1 MKPVKIAGE
10 KRGSRYNIEAL
21 ARGLDILELF
31 SPQNSS
37 LNLTEVAS
45 LLTLNKSTVF
55 RLLSTLETM
64 GYLDRD
70 RETRRYRPS
79 LKILHLGYNVI
90 NSLEVRQVARPHLES
105 LAREVEETVSLCVLD
120 GNHVTYVD
128 RVRNKSI
135 VGVMLKVGSRIPS
148 HCATVGKVLLADL
161 TPDELDIYLN
171 GTELTQCT
179 SRTIG
184 GREALLDELVKARE
198 KGYAI
203 CDGEL
208 AVGLRAAGAPI
219 YNHQQKAIAA
229 INVTGSSTTIS
240 IKRLKKLIVPAVVR
254 TAAQISFALG
264 YPPAEMKEGW
274 KTILGQMPQAGDR

>member
-1 MKPVKIAGE
+1 MKPTKAAGE

-31 SPQNSS
+31 SPQCTS
-37 LNLTEVAS
+37 LSMTEVVS
-45 LLTLNKSTVF
+45 LLKLNKSTVF

-64 GYLDRD
+64 GYLGRD
-70 RETRRYRPS
+70 PESRRYRPS
-79 LKILHLGYNVI
+79 LKVLHLGYTVI

-105 LAREVEETVSLCVLD
+105 LARELEETVSLCVLD
-120 GNHVTYVD
+120 GNHVIYVD

-148 HCATVGKVLLADL
+148 HCATVGKVLLADF
-161 TPDELDIYLN
+161 TPDELEIYLY

-179 SRTIG
+179 PRTISD
-184 GREALLDELVKARE
+184 REALLAELVKAR
-198 KGYAI
+198 KNGYAI

-219 YNHQQKAIAA
+219 FNHQKKAIAA
-229 INVTGSSTTIS
+229 INVSGSSTTIS
-240 IKRLKKLIVPAVVR
+240 IKRLKKIIVPAVVR
-254 TAAQISFALG
+254 TASQISFALG
-264 YPPAEMKEGW
+264 YPPTEMNEGW
-274 KTILGQMPQAGDR
+274 KTILG